1 MDVLV
6 YLRYNNAGCA
16 ALKKCITDMVVP
28 NPRPYATNAAVKY
41 GFLNPLLLL
50 IGTDVDVTAT
60 ADDFDDDAGVEPRE
74 AW

>member
-50 IGTDVDVTAT
+50 IGTDD
-60 ADDFDDDAGVEPRE
+60 ADDFDVDSGVEPRE